1 MVTFPASP
9 QRAISTENQPTSW
22 QDIFGD
28 FSPFGGVKTVIKAT
42 RSLVV
47 RLEQLSPG
55 EEPWSLAELELSE
68 YDYCWLRVWVKR
80 LEPFTVQYCADKNR
94 HFNAGKQRLSFPS
107 GLGAL
112 LSLWLSETARRNSV
126 KGKPEL
132 QGPQVLTEHFMPEV
146 NELLFSQGNYSMLL
160 REMLQETVRLF
171 GNPIIRRRTT
181 IPNWANDIGLF
192 LADNQSVK
200 SGAEFSVKI
209 VHRPSVRVC
218 YARYQGRAIGVARNS
233 PTSTHIGPLVVTDL
247 NARSLNFH
255 IGLENGDRHCAIRRK
270 LDLTASECVNNFET
284 LR

>member
-28 FSPFGGVKTVIKAT
+28 FSPFGGVKTVIKAA

-55 EEPWSLAELELSE
+55 EEPWSLAELELSD

-80 LEPFTVQYCADKNR
+80 LEPFTVQYCADKKR

-126 KGKPEL
+126 KGEPL
-132 QGPQVLTEHFMPEV
+132 PQVLTEHFMPKV
-146 NELLFSQGNYSMLL
+146 KELLFSQGHYSMLS

-171 GNPIIRRRTT
+171 GNSAIRQRVA

-200 SGAEFSVKI
+200 WGAEFSVKI
-209 VHRPSVRVC
+209 VHRPSVRVRH
-218 YARYQGRAIGVARNS
+218 ARYRGRAIGVARIS
-233 PTSTHIGPLVVTDL
+233 PTSTHIGPLVVTDF

-270 LDLTASECVNNFET
+270 LDLMA
-284 LR
+284 LRLLE